1 MFLLKRAESG
11 VFYADHFG
19 LIVSIFGNVPG
30 IVPENDSENT
40 LVYLLHFKSLF
51 LFVNN

>member
-1 MFLLKRAESG
+1 MFLLKRAEFG

-30 IVPENDSENT
+30 IVPENGSKNT
-40 LVYLLHFKSLF
+40 LVYQIHLKS
-51 LFVNN
+51 